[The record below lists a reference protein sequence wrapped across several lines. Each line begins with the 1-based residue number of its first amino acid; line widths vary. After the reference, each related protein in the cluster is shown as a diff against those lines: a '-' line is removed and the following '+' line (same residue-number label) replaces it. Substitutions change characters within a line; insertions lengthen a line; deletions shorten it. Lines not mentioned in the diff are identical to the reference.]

1 VKYAFIQSQRA
12 SHSLTI
18 LCRVLG
24 VSRSGYYSWCHRSVS
39 PRREADRQLL
49 KEIERVHKAHRGHCG
64 ALKTW
69 RVLSREGV
77 PCGKHRIAR
86 LRQDNGIMARRRW
99 RFIVTTRARRHH
111 WSAPNRLNR
120 YFVAEA
126 PDQVWVGDVTGVPT
140 RQGWLYL
147 AVLIDLFSRRV
158 VGWSMGS
165 NNDTDLTLGALD
177 MGLITAIHSRD

>member
-1 VKYAFIQSQRA
+1 
-12 SHSLTI
+12 
-18 LCRVLG
+18 
-24 VSRSGYYSWCHRSVS
+24 
-39 PRREADRQLL
+39 
-49 KEIERVHKAHRGHCG
+49 
-64 ALKTW
+64 
-69 RVLSREGV
+69 
-77 PCGKHRIAR
+77 
-86 LRQDNGIMARRRW
+86 
-99 RFIVTTRARRHH
+99 
-111 WSAPNRLNR
+111 
-120 YFVAEA
+120 VAEA